1 MRQSRHVNG
10 SDNSTDLLEFR
21 RFMFDLSYEY
31 RIQYGEIA
39 ATAEL
44 HNMFMLVCYT
54 IFLRLNVSYVKEHFY
69 DISKR
74 NRYDT

>member
-54 IFLRLNVSYVKEHFY
+54 IF
-69 DISKR
+69 
-74 NRYDT
+74 